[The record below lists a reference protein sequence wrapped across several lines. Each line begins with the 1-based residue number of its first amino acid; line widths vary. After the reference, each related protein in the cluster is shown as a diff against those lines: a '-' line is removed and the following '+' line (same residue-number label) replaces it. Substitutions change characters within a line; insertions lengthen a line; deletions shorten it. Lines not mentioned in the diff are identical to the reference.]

1 MEPCILNIDIT
12 FNILCLICLV
22 MMRLYRSGITLRWY
36 LHRCGSDLI
45 DPDACYWKVKKN
57 RLPSSLYESS
67 RRPVW
72 GIRGWKQRSKTLLGH
87 RRQCQLQSATTRRGY
102 VMMTSLL
109 LLHCWMPDVHFPL
122 LMEPHETCSEGFI
135 LDTSLLTDSR
145 TVFRLNSPDV
155 CGLKD
160 SPMFVRALEPE
171 SPPKISALESKP
183 WRTDHSR
190 SQST

>member
-1 MEPCILNIDIT
+1 MLLKSKEESLT
-12 FNILCLICLV
+12 FISLWVLAATSVRNP
-22 MMRLYRSGITLRWY
+22 RLKT
-36 LHRCGSDLI
+36 
-45 DPDACYWKVKKN
+45 
-57 RLPSSLYESS
+57 E
-67 RRPVW
+67 
-72 GIRGWKQRSKTLLGH
+72 TLLGH

-135 LDTSLLTDSR
+135 LDTSLLTGSR
-145 TVFRLNSPDV
+145 AVFRLNSPDV

-171 SPPKISALESKP
+171 SPPKKYLRWRVNRGELITLVRRALKAVYVMPSALWSVRLGGLWLAKGERDTKE
-183 WRTDHSR
+183 T
-190 SQST
+190 